1 MWWAVD
7 LLASEYGGGP
17 RAILE
22 GVYLDELVYLS
33 QKIDKRRA
41 NNWYMQAI
49 IASVP
54 FMEKEA
60 KKDFFDNLKKI
71 TNPSKT
77 NQLDEGGFEALK
89 LALSQNPKF
98 IVK

>member
-1 MWWAVD
+1 M
-7 LLASEYGGGP
+7 ASEYGGGP

-33 QKIDKRRA
+33 KKIDQRRA

-54 FMEKEA
+54 FMEKET
-60 KKDFFDNLKKI
+60 KKEFFDNLKRISK
-71 TNPSKT
+71 PKKT
-77 NQLDEGGFEALK
+77 NKLDEGGFEALK

-98 IVK
+98 IV